1 MLSSKE
7 KEKEDAR
14 YLEEMEALR
23 EKLFVKKPDLN
34 VQTMMCTLVC
44 TIDTDCTGG
53 IGYANNVWIEYN
65 FTRYKKRKIFN
76 PRGESFKEGIREEF
90 K

>member
-1 MLSSKE
+1 
-7 KEKEDAR
+7 
-14 YLEEMEALR
+14 MEITSYGP
-23 EKLFVKKPDLN
+23 V
-34 VQTMMCTLVC
+34 VY

-65 FTRYKKRKIFN
+65 FTNHKKKKIAD
-76 PRGESFKEGIREEF
+76 PRWESFMEGIKGEF

>member
-1 MLSSKE
+1 MRYWSSSE
-7 KEKEDAR
+7 ITS
-14 YLEEMEALR
+14 YG
-23 EKLFVKKPDLN
+23 P
-34 VQTMMCTLVC
+34 LVC

-76 PRGESFKEGIREEF
+76 PRGESFKEGIKEEF